1 VKTDHPSLA
10 EGRAMEITTQVAQ
23 PASDAEERLLVEALR
38 RGDEAAF
45 VSLVRRY
52 GPLMQRVALGYVRT
66 PAVAE
71 EVVQETWLGV
81 LRGID
86 RFEGRSSLKT
96 WLFRILVNRARTR
109 GAREHRSLP
118 LSSLETRGDDDGHG
132 ADAFLDASHPAWGGW
147 WASYPSSWEDV
158 PEERLLARETLALAR
173 QALEALPA
181 RQREVLVL
189 RDIIGMEPEEVC
201 TVLGVSDGNQ
211 RVLLHR
217 GRTKLRVALAAH
229 LDGATA

>member
-1 VKTDHPSLA
+1 
-10 EGRAMEITTQVAQ
+10 MEITAQFIQ
-23 PASDAEERLLVEALR
+23 PAGEAGDTVLVEALR
-38 RGDEAAF
+38 RGEEAAF
-45 VSLVRRY
+45 VSLVQRY
-52 GPLMQRVALGYVRT
+52 GPLMQRVAMGYVRT
-66 PAVAE
+66 QAVAE

-118 LSSLETRGDDDGHG
+118 LSALEAAGGDEHVDP
-132 ADAFLDASHPAWGGW
+132 DAFLDAGHPAWGGW
-147 WASYPSSWEDV
+147 WASYPCSWEGIPDDRV
-158 PEERLLARETLALAR
+158 LARETLVLAR
-173 QALEALPA
+173 EALDALPE

-189 RDIIGMEPEEVC
+189 RDVIGMEPEEVC
-201 TVLGVSDGNQ
+201 EALGISDGNQ

-217 GRTKLRVALAAH
+217 GRAKVRRALEPHLNGALA
-229 LDGATA
+229 

>member
-1 VKTDHPSLA
+1 
-10 EGRAMEITTQVAQ
+10 METTAQ
-23 PASDAEERLLVEALR
+23 LTRPASDAEDTQLVEALR

-52 GPLMQRVALGYVRT
+52 GPLMQRVAMGYVRT

-109 GAREHRSLP
+109 GAREHRSVP
-118 LSSLETRGDDDGHG
+118 LSALEADDSVD
-132 ADAFLDASHPAWGGW
+132 ADSFLDSSHPAWAGW
-147 WASYPSSWEDV
+147 WSSYPSSWESV
-158 PEERLLARETLALAR
+158 PDECLLARETLELAR
-173 QALEALPA
+173 EALRALPD
-181 RQREVLVL
+181 RQREVVVL
-189 RDIIGMEPEEVC
+189 RDVIGMEPEEVC
-201 TVLGVSDGNQ
+201 ETLGISDGNQ

-217 GRTKLRVALAAH
+217 GRAKVRRALAAH
-229 LDGATA
+229 LDEALA

>member
-1 VKTDHPSLA
+1 
-10 EGRAMEITTQVAQ
+10 MEITAQVTEPAGGTQ
-23 PASDAEERLLVEALR
+23 DALLVEALR

-45 VSLVRRY
+45 VTLVRRY
-52 GPLMQRVALGYVRT
+52 GPLMQRVAMGYVRT
-66 PAVAE
+66 QAVAE

-109 GAREHRSLP
+109 GTREHRSVP
-118 LSSLETRGDDDGHG
+118 LSSLEAPG
-132 ADAFLDASHPAWGGW
+132 AEGWADPDAFLDASHPSWAGW
-147 WASYPSSWEDV
+147 WASYPSTWESV

-173 QALEALPA
+173 DALAELPE
-181 RQREVLVL
+181 RQREVVVL
-189 RDIIGMEPEEVC
+189 RDVVGMEPAEVC
-201 TVLGVSDGNQ
+201 AALGISDGNQ

-217 GRTKLRVALAAH
+217 GRAKVRDALAAH
-229 LDGATA
+229 LDLEGALV

>member
-1 VKTDHPSLA
+1 MD
-10 EGRAMEITTQVAQ
+10 ITAQVTQ
-23 PASDAEERLLVEALR
+23 PAAERDERLLVEALR

-45 VSLVRRY
+45 TSLVWRY
-52 GPLMQRVALGYVRT
+52 GPLMQRIALGYVRT

-86 RFEGRSSLKT
+86 RFEGRSTVAT

-118 LSSLETRGDDDGHG
+118 FSSVEPDWHEQHDGP
-132 ADAFLDASHPAWGGW
+132 DSFLDSAHPAWAGW
-147 WASYPSSWEDV
+147 WSSYPSSWEAV

-173 QALEALPA
+173 EALDALPE
-181 RQREVLVL
+181 RQREVVVL
-189 RDIIGMEPEEVC
+189 RDVVGMEPDEVC
-201 TVLGVSDGNQ
+201 AVLGVSDGNQ

-217 GRTKLRVALAAH
+217 GRSKVRAALAAH
-229 LDGATA
+229 VDGVPA

>member
-1 VKTDHPSLA
+1 
-10 EGRAMEITTQVAQ
+10 MEITAQFIQ
-23 PASDAEERLLVEALR
+23 PAGEAEDTVLVEALR
-38 RGDEAAF
+38 RGEEAAF
-45 VSLVRRY
+45 VSLVQRY

-66 PAVAE
+66 QAVAE

-118 LSSLETRGDDDGHG
+118 LSALEAAGSDEPVDP
-132 ADAFLDASHPAWGGW
+132 DAFLDAGHPAWGGW
-147 WASYPSSWEDV
+147 WASYPCSWEGIPDDRV
-158 PEERLLARETLALAR
+158 LARETLGLAR
-173 QALEALPA
+173 EAVAALPE

-189 RDIIGMEPEEVC
+189 RDVIGMGPEEVC
-201 TVLGVSDGNQ
+201 AALGISDGNQ

-217 GRTKLRVALAAH
+217 GRAKVRRALEPHLNGALA
-229 LDGATA
+229 

>member
-1 VKTDHPSLA
+1 
-10 EGRAMEITTQVAQ
+10 MEITAQFTQ
-23 PASDAEERLLVEALR
+23 PASDVEERTLVEALR

-52 GPLMQRVALGYVRT
+52 GALMQRVALGYVRT

-118 LSSLETRGDDDGHG
+118 LSSLDAPDGEEPMD
-132 ADAFLDASHPAWGGW
+132 ATAFLDASHPAWGGW
-147 WASYPSSWEDV
+147 WASYPSSWESV
-158 PEERLLARETLALAR
+158 PDERLLARETLALAR
-173 QALEALPA
+173 QALAALPE
-181 RQREVLVL
+181 RQREVVVL
-189 RDIIGMEPEEVC
+189 RDVVGMEPEEVC
-201 TVLGVSDGNQ
+201 AALGVSDGNQ

-217 GRTKLRVALAAH
+217 GRAKVREALEAY
-229 LDGATA
+229 LEGASA